1 MFIHIGEK
9 KNISTS
15 KLIGIFNKESLILSD
30 ENSWITS
37 KISENDRTVAVE
49 EKNIITASIVSP
61 FTIIKRDSLNNE
73 FIWSREDV

>member
-9 KNISTS
+9 KNISTA
-15 KLIGIFNKESLILSD
+15 KLIGIFNRDTLILSED
-30 ENSWITS
+30 NKWLVD
-37 KISENDRTVAVE
+37 KISENDKTVAVE
-49 EKNIITASIVSP
+49 EKNRITSSIVSP

>member
-9 KNISTS
+9 KNISS
-15 KLIGIFNKESLILSD
+15 AKLIGIFNRDSLSLSEENKWIL
-30 ENSWITS
+30 E
-37 KISENDRTVAVE
+37 KISENDKTVAVE
-49 EKNIITASIVSP
+49 EKNIITSSIVSP

>member
-9 KNISTS
+9 KNISTA
-15 KLIGIFNKESLILSD
+15 KLIGIFNRDSLLLSE
-30 ENSWITS
+30 ENKWITD
-37 KISENDRTVAVE
+37 KISENDKTIAVE

>member
-9 KNISTS
+9 KNISS
-15 KLIGIFNKESLILSD
+15 AKLIGIFNKDSLLLSEENKWIL
-30 ENSWITS
+30 E
-37 KISENDRTVAVE
+37 KISDNDKTVAVE

-73 FIWSREDV
+73 FIWSRKDV